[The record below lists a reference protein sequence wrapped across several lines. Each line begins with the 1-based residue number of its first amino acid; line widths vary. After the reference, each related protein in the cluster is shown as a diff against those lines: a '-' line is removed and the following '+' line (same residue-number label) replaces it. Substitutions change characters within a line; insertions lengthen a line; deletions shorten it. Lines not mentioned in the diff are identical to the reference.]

1 MLFGNAAQRTLEQQG
16 TITLNL
22 GFPASVIFSFKFI
35 KASRQFFQLF
45 FQCRNVIEQLM
56 IKQTGNS
63 HLLNNLFRNV
73 FAQSSNH
80 TARLAVLFNQAD
92 EVFADNLLP
101 GGKRQSCIVT
111 TAADEVILHFP
122 LIFNVENGVAFF
134 NLVQR
139 RLSNIN
145 ISALNQ
151 LRHLAIEKRQQ
162 QSTNM
167 ASVDIGIGHDDN
179 FMIAAFVGI
188 EIVTSDTG
196 AKRGNDGSDFGGIQH
211 LVKTGTFNVQNFTA
225 QRHNRLIAAMTPLFG
240 RTAGGISL
248 NDEDF

>member
-1 MLFGNAAQRTLEQQG
+1 
-16 TITLNL
+16 
-22 GFPASVIFSFKFI
+22 
-35 KASRQFFQLF
+35 
-45 FQCRNVIEQLM
+45 
-56 IKQTGNS
+56 
-63 HLLNNLFRNV
+63 
-73 FAQSSNH
+73 
-80 TARLAVLFNQAD
+80 
-92 EVFADNLLP
+92 
-101 GGKRQSCIVT
+101 
-111 TAADEVILHFP
+111 
-122 LIFNVENGVAFF
+122 
-134 NLVQR
+134 
-139 RLSNIN
+139 
-145 ISALNQ
+145 
-151 LRHLAIEKRQQ
+151 
-162 QSTNM
+162 M